1 MLPSQPEK
9 DGYTKDEATTL
20 KYATSSTSAIG
31 AIDKIRIISKG
42 RNYQNIPVV
51 TSIGSTLGVG
61 GVVRLNSNETGKLR
75 RYTIKN
81 LGFDY
86 SADKTI
92 QPSVQLPQILRLDR
106 LSKISS
112 IGISSGGKNYLE
124 PPNIVVIDRVTGLV
138 KDEVITTV
146 ELQGTSVSKVKLLT
160 NTNSLYDTN
169 PRIIATNNNNGIKV
183 KDLSF
188 TSGTN
193 L

>member
-1 MLPSQPEK
+1 M
-9 DGYTKDEATTL
+9 
-20 KYATSSTSAIG
+20 
-31 AIDKIRIISKG
+31 
-42 RNYQNIPVV
+42 
-51 TSIGSTLGVG
+51 
-61 GVVRLNSNETGKLR
+61 NSDETGRLR

-106 LSKISS
+106 LSKIST

-124 PPNIVVIDRVTGLV
+124 PPSIVVIDRVTGLV

-146 ELQGTSVSKVKLLT
+146 ELQGTSVSKVNLLR
-160 NTNSLYDTN
+160 NTNSLYDSN
-169 PRIIATNNNNGIKV
+169 PRIIPTNNSNGIKV

-193 L
+193 LVTLTLDGTYTSSTYPFVLGEKVYVENIGIGSTGSGFNSSDYNYNAFTITGVNTNPGG

>member
-1 MLPSQPEK
+1 MGSEMC
-9 DGYTKDEATTL
+9 
-20 KYATSSTSAIG
+20 
-31 AIDKIRIISKG
+31 IRDRG
-42 RNYQNIPVV
+42 RNYQTIPVV

-146 ELQGTSVSKVKLLT
+146 ELQGTSVSKVCLLYT
-160 NTNSLYDTN
+160 SPS
-169 PRIIATNNNNGIKV
+169 PR
-183 KDLSF
+183 DLS
-188 TSGTN
+188 TSRMPSSA
-193 L
+193 